1 LIEPRHVTRVLDWLR
16 EAKDGG
22 ARLLCGGDAE
32 GQIVRPTLVMDVP
45 AQSRLARDEV
55 FGPVS
60 VVEPFDSFDEALALC
75 NQSRFGLQAG
85 VFTPDIGRALK
96 AFRTLRYGAVLIN
109 DTPMLRVDNYPY
121 GGSKDS
127 GTGREGVRFAIEE
140 FTEPKV
146 LVMRG

>member
-1 LIEPRHVTRVLDWLR
+1 
-16 EAKDGG
+16 
-22 ARLLCGGDAE
+22 
-32 GQIVRPTLVMDVP
+32 MDVP
-45 AQSRLARDEV
+45 AASRLARDEV
-55 FGPVS
+55 FGPVT
-60 VVEPFDSFDEALALC
+60 VVEPFDGFDQALALC

-85 VFTPDIGRALK
+85 VFTLDVGRALK

-127 GTGREGVRFAIEE
+127 GIGREGVRFAVEE
-140 FTEPKV
+140 FTEPRA